1 VNVSWERKSGKS
13 GTAPSLSLL
22 SFSGKLDTTLVID
35 SYVYASVAPS
45 CVRDNLL
52 ALLLSYDCRYL
63 SRACLFSLSPTAQD
77 GFHSFITF
85 MGCSK
90 TIVIV
95 VGCEN
100 KRMGNEH
107 SIGGNLDS
115 DNDTKLQAG
124 DDVVVPRESPTS
136 CVTWP
141 ATTPNGSNANNT
153 SAFSAF
159 VPTETTTTTA
169 PVVPDETPQSHD
181 DIDNQNEEVV
191 QALRLER
198 DALQTSLA
206 QAQAQRTKMQG
217 KLRSK
222 SARIRQLEAQ
232 LVKARTEAAAATAN
246 VARLADEKESMRA
259 GLVCLAATRD
269 DYKARWQMQRQIS
282 QDLRGQVAATQQRTK
297 AAVARQQREA
307 ELLALYRTLSLRTG
321 YQQMGKAIRTLEHE
335 LASLVVADE
344 E

>member
-1 VNVSWERKSGKS
+1 
-13 GTAPSLSLL
+13 
-22 SFSGKLDTTLVID
+22 
-35 SYVYASVAPS
+35 
-45 CVRDNLL
+45 
-52 ALLLSYDCRYL
+52 
-63 SRACLFSLSPTAQD
+63 
-77 GFHSFITF
+77 
-85 MGCSK
+85 
-90 TIVIV
+90 
-95 VGCEN
+95 
-100 KRMGNEH
+100 MGNEH

-115 DNDTKLQAG
+115 GGDAKLQAG

-141 ATTPNGSNANNT
+141 ATTPNGSANNT

-169 PVVPDETPQSHD
+169 PVVLDETPQSHD
-181 DIDNQNEEVV
+181 SQNEEVA

-198 DALQTSLA
+198 DALQASLT

-217 KLRSK
+217 KLRAK
-222 SARIRQLEAQ
+222 SARISQLEAQ
-232 LVKARTEAAAATAN
+232 LVKARTETAAATAN

-269 DYKARWQMQRQIS
+269 DYKARWQMQRQVS

-321 YQQMGKAIRTLEHE
+321 YQQLGKAIRTLEHE